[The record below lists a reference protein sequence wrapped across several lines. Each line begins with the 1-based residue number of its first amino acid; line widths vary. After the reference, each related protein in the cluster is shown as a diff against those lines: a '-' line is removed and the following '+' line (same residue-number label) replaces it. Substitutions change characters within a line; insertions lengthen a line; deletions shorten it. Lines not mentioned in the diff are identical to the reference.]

1 MQSQY
6 QLQPSINAITES
18 GSFNDLPQKTSVFT
32 VTQFAK
38 KNPAFTEAAL
48 RNLIFK
54 AESRESSRGTI
65 HGNGLIETR
74 ALVRYGRKIL
84 IHEARF
90 FEWLDSIQSGVEAEY
105 PKSKKNANQAGA
117 K

>member
-1 MQSQY
+1 MMKQTEQPNLNPQAESAAFNNIH
-6 QLQPSINAITES
+6 LQT
-18 GSFNDLPQKTSVFT
+18 KVFT
-32 VTQFAK
+32 VAQFAK

-65 HGNGLIETR
+65 HGNGLIESR